1 MYEQTP
7 EDNELEREGDD
18 VACTSMRLFGHARR
32 FPSSDSLFR
41 SGRDLYL
48 IGKKYSRVHV
58 SLCCLPYWIEV
69 HRILKIRTP
78 YSRILSSILK
88 GLPHLGIEYFRV
100 PESLVKLNDLV
111 GIEYLEV
118 PESLVVPN
126 DLVGNEYLEV
136 PKSLVVSNDLV

>member
-1 MYEQTP
+1 MIATKRVRVSLP
-7 EDNELEREGDD
+7 SFLP
-18 VACTSMRLFGHARR
+18 S
-32 FPSSDSLFR
+32 FPSFSHGVKR
-41 SGRDLYL
+41 EVVVVGRKLVEAET
-48 IGKKYSRVHV
+48 I
-58 SLCCLPYWIEV
+58 LPGGGFSVEV

-118 PESLVVPN
+118 PDSLVVPN
-126 DLVGNEYLEV
+126 DLVGIEYLEV

>member
-1 MYEQTP
+1 MK
-7 EDNELEREGDD
+7 
-18 VACTSMRLFGHARR
+18 SAR
-32 FPSSDSLFR
+32 
-41 SGRDLYL
+41 L
-48 IGKKYSRVHV
+48 IGTGIQNHDSRCNRVEC
-58 SLCCLPYWIEV
+58 SGGGREAGGKQRLEV

-88 GLPHLGIEYFRV
+88 GLPHLGIEYFRL

-126 DLVGNEYLEV
+126 DLVGIEYLEV
-136 PKSLVVSNDLV
+136 TKSLVVPNDLV